1 MTEGRRRVTVLD
13 TWAVLA
19 FLEGEPVAAQEV
31 RRLLRRARQRRVTV
45 LFSIINYGESLY
57 VIERERGL
65 QEAQQAVGI
74 IDQLPLQ
81 VVPADRALVFQAAH
95 LKARHPIS
103 YADAFSVA
111 LAKRHDGR
119 VMTGDP
125 EFRTVEAEV
134 GIQWLPD
141 RRH

>member
-1 MTEGRRRVTVLD
+1 VLD